1 MTKDQSLWKP
11 MKLERT
17 EPIKLETKEEFLI
30 KPPLLG

>member
-1 MTKDQSLWKP
+1 MTKDQSHL
-11 MKLERT
+11 KLERT